1 MQETESKINVA
12 VVDIGEEKKMRN
24 SLKNQEN
31 KTKKIQ
37 TKRRGKSKKNK
48 PWQVKIRILG
58 SKNRELHRG
67 STENGGLSF

>member
-24 SLKNQEN
+24 SLKNREN

-48 PWQVKIRILG
+48 PQVGR
-58 SKNRELHRG
+58 
-67 STENGGLSF
+67 